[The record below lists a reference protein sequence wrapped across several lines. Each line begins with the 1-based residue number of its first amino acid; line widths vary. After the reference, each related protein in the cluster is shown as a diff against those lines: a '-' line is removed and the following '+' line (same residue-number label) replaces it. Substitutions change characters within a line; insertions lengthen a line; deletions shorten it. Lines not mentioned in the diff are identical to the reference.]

1 MQWIGS
7 ERGVPNLRVDPQ
19 EVKGLKP
26 GAPHT
31 HVTDIS
37 NSLKRADKRSQTFCC
52 IFFQV
57 LSAELNF

>member
-7 ERGVPNLRVDPQ
+7 ERGVLNLRVDPQ

-31 HVTDIS
+31 HVTDLC
-37 NSLKRADKRSQTFCC
+37 NALKSEDL
-52 IFFQV
+52 I
-57 LSAELNF
+57 

>member
-7 ERGVPNLRVDPQ
+7 ERGVLNLRVDPQ

-37 NSLKRADKRSQTFCC
+37 NALKSEDL
-52 IFFQV
+52 I
-57 LSAELNF
+57 